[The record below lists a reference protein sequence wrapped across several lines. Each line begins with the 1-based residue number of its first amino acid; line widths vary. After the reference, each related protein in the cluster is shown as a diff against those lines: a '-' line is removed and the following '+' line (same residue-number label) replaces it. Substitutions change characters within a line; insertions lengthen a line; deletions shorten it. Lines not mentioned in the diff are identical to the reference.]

1 MMRTNN
7 PEYAAL
13 RRTFLK
19 GSLAAGAA
27 VAGAAMLGKP
37 EALAQ
42 TSESLTPGDVAILR
56 LLAAAELIEADLWQQ
71 YAELGG
77 VTQGTQNS
85 RHLGSSTGSP
95 HCGCQQ
101 RASSS

>member
-27 VAGAAMLGKP
+27 VAGSAMLGAPKG
-37 EALAQ
+37 LAQ
-42 TSESLTPGDVAILR
+42 TSESLTKGDVAILR
-56 LLAAAELIEADLWQQ
+56 LLAAAELIAKSLPACAAKSRWRRLTIHYQQ
-71 YAELGG
+71 HGG
-77 VTQGTQNS
+77 
-85 RHLGSSTGSP
+85 
-95 HCGCQQ
+95 
-101 RASSS
+101 